1 MKVVDM
7 FGAGLPVCATSFEC
21 LGELVKDHVNGRIFK
36 SKEELGEQL
45 KELVGDFP
53 ENAGKL
59 EMYRKGVEEFQKKR
73 WEDNWRE
80 NAKPVLLQ

>member
-21 LGELVKDHVNGRIFK
+21 LDELVQDHVNGRIFATT
-36 SKEELGEQL
+36 EELGEQL
-45 KELVGDFP
+45 KELVGKFP
-53 ENAGKL
+53 ENAELL
-59 EMYRKGVEEFQKKR
+59 ETYRKGVEEFQKKR

-80 NAKPVLLQ
+80 NAKPVLL